1 VQLELDRLLAL
12 VRREL
17 GAQEALVVEGDEE
30 PAPLGP
36 EPRPG
41 PLGHELRCRMPDGRS
56 VVARFETEPADRE
69 ALRRRLEMLTS
80 TFDALFQAPAPEGPG
95 VSSHPPVASA
105 LQEELQA
112 LSTRAAALN
121 AVVIDANSPVV
132 WGAAH
137 PQGLATLWPANKPE
151 GAQPAEEPESE
162 TPLATVSQAAIDILR
177 GLSDVAAVRK
187 GKRVRYVHRGGTTPF
202 VAHSFAGIY
211 LLCVVYDAP
220 FDELRAERAMIDSL
234 PRVERLVLALPP
246 FDPSPRAGSRAMARP
261 RGR

>member
-1 VQLELDRLLAL
+1 MELELDRLLAL

-30 PAPLGP
+30 LASATD
-36 EPRPG
+36 PRPRA
-41 PLGHELRCRMPDGRS
+41 HELRCRMPDGRS
-56 VVARFETEPADRE
+56 VVARFETEPPDRE

-80 TFDALFQAPAPEGPG
+80 TFDALFQGPAPEGPG
-95 VSSHPPVASA
+95 VLGRLPVASA

-112 LSTRAAALN
+112 LCNRAAAIN

-137 PQGLATLWPANKPE
+137 PQGLAILVPA
-151 GAQPAEEPESE
+151 GADNSEPAPPAKEPEQGS
-162 TPLATVSQAAIDILR
+162 TVALASSAAIDILR

-187 GKRVRYVHRGGTTPF
+187 GKRVRYVHRGGDTPF

-211 LLCVVYDAP
+211 LLCVVYDAA
-220 FDELRAERAMIDSL
+220 FDELRAERAIIESL
-234 PRVERLVLALPP
+234 PRVERLVMALPP
-246 FDPSPRAGSRAMARP
+246 FDPSPVAGSRAMARP
-261 RGR
+261 RRR

>member
-1 VQLELDRLLAL
+1 MQLELDRLLAL

-36 EPRPG
+36 G
-41 PLGHELRCRMPDGRS
+41 PHAHQIRCRMPDGRS

-69 ALRRRLEMLTS
+69 ALRRRLEMLTG
-80 TFDALFQAPAPEGPG
+80 TFDALFQGPTPPGPG
-95 VSSHPPVASA
+95 VWSHPPVASA
-105 LQEELQA
+105 LQEELLA
-112 LSTRAAALN
+112 LSTRAAAIN

-137 PQGLATLWPANKPE
+137 PLGLATVWPAGAEKPE
-151 GAQPAEEPESE
+151 AKEPSAEPESD
-162 TPLATVSQAAIDILR
+162 TPLAMASRAAVDILR

-187 GKRVRYVHRGGTTPF
+187 GKRVRYVHRGGATPF

-211 LLCVVYDAP
+211 LLFVVYDAP
-220 FDELRAERAMIDSL
+220 FDELRAERAIIDSL

-246 FDPSPRAGSRAMARP
+246 FDPSPVAGSRAMARP
-261 RGR
+261 RRR

>member
-30 PAPLGP
+30 PAPAGSGP
-36 EPRPG
+36 RA
-41 PLGHELRCRMPDGRS
+41 HDLRCRMPDGRS